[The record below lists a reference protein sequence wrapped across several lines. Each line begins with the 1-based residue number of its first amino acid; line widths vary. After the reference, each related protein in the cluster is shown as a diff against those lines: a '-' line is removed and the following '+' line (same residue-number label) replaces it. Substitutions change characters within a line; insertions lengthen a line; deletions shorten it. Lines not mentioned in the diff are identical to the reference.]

1 MLSFLR
7 GAYGR
12 ALTPL
17 AMLLLRLGLSPSA
30 VTIIGTVG
38 VTAAALWFF
47 PRGQLATGVAVIAVS
62 LLADGLDGT
71 MARRGGRVTRFG
83 AFLDSTLDR
92 VADGAV
98 FAGLALW
105 AADRDTVALWLALA
119 CLVGGFVVSYARA
132 RAEAEGWDAS
142 VGLFERSDR
151 LAVAALAALVVGLGG
166 PTWVLAGGLGVVAV
180 GSAVTVAQRVRAAW
194 LASSGPADAGRGPSL
209 RQA

>member
-1 MLSFLR
+1 M
-7 GAYGR
+7 
-12 ALTPL
+12 
-17 AMLLLRLGLSPSA
+17 
-30 VTIIGTVG
+30 
-38 VTAAALWFF
+38 
-47 PRGQLATGVAVIAVS
+47 IAVF

-105 AADRDTVALWLALA
+105 AAGRDTVALWLALA

-151 LAVAALAALVVGLGG
+151 LAVAGLAALVVGLGG
-166 PTWVLAGGLGVVAV
+166 PTWVMAGGLGVVAV
-180 GSAVTVAQRVRAAW
+180 GSAVTVGQRVRAAW
-194 LASSGPADAGRGPSL
+194 VASGPADAGRDPSL
-209 RQA
+209 RQG

>member
-17 AMLLLRLGLSPSA
+17 ALLLLRLGISPTA
-30 VTIIGTVG
+30 VTVAGTVG
-38 VTAAALWFF
+38 VAAAALWFL
-47 PRGQLATGVAVIAVS
+47 PRGELVTGVVVLTVF

-71 MARRGGRVTRFG
+71 MARKGGRVTRFG

-92 VADGAV
+92 LADGAA

-105 AADRDTVALWLALA
+105 AASRDQVVLGLALA
-119 CLVGGFVVSYARA
+119 CMVLGFAVSYARA

-142 VGLFERSDR
+142 AGLFERSDR
-151 LAVAALAALVVGLGG
+151 LAVAAVGTLAVGLGG
-166 PTWVLAGGLGVVAV
+166 PTLILTVALAVVAV
-180 GSAVTVAQRVRAAW
+180 GSAVTVGQRIRAAW
-194 LASSGPADAGRGPSL
+194 KGSL
-209 RQA
+209 TRV

>member
-12 ALTPL
+12 ALTPV
-17 AMLLLRLGLSPSA
+17 AALLLRLGVSPSA
-30 VTIIGTVG
+30 VTVTGTVG

-47 PRGQLATGVAVIAVS
+47 PRDQLATGVAVIAVF

-71 MARRGGRVTRFG
+71 MARRGARVSRFG
-83 AFLDSTLDR
+83 GFLDSTLDR

-105 AADRDTVALWLALA
+105 AAGHDRLALWPALA

-132 RAEAEGWDAS
+132 RAEVEGWDAS
-142 VGLFERSDR
+142 VGLFERTDR
-151 LAVAALAALVVGLGG
+151 LAVAGAAALVVGLGG
-166 PTWVLAGGLGVVAV
+166 PGWVLAAGLAVVAV
-180 GSAVTVAQRVRAAW
+180 GSAVTVGQRVHAAW
-194 LASSGPADAGRGPSL
+194 AASGQDGRPGATPA
-209 RQA
+209 

>member
-17 AMLLLRLGLSPSA
+17 AVLLLRLGVSPSA
-30 VTIIGTVG
+30 VTVIGTVG

-47 PRGQLATGVAVIAVS
+47 PRGQLAAGVAVIAVF

-105 AADRDTVALWLALA
+105 AAGRDTVALWMALA

-132 RAEAEGWDAS
+132 RAESEGWDAS

-151 LAVAALAALVVGLGG
+151 LAVAGLAALVVGLGG
-166 PTWVLAGGLGVVAV
+166 PTWVMAGGLGLVAV
-180 GSAVTVAQRVRAAW
+180 GSAVTVGQRVRAAW
-194 LASSGPADAGRGPSL
+194 LASSGPADAERDPSL
-209 RQA
+209 RQG